1 MEEMSSRTGVSREA
15 EAVSKSP
22 KESALDRRI
31 LRNLSGRP
39 LQAARLLIDDPEVKL
54 LQDYANSV
62 SITRLGYNDHGPVH
76 MRKVAIHAMEMVD
89 LLNSGGVRL
98 NLESEGLG
106 TVDDSRV
113 AVLIAAFLHD
123 VGMSVGREL
132 HEHTGVWVAMPL
144 IDRILQEV
152 YADDLR
158 ARVIVRSMIVE
169 GIVGHMGT
177 HRIHSL
183 EAGIIPVADGCDME
197 KGRARIP
204 MMIATEARMGDIHRY
219 SATAI
224 ERVDIVQGSAKPVC
238 IHVHMTASAGFFQ
251 VEEVLLR
258 KISFSP
264 VQPYIELTA
273 ELRGETK
280 RYL

>member
-1 MEEMSSRTGVSREA
+1 MA
-15 EAVSKSP
+15 EANARISESPEIEVASKSP

-31 LRNLSGRP
+31 LRNLSGRA
-39 LQAARLLIDDPEVKL
+39 LHAARLLIDDPEVKL
-54 LQDYANSV
+54 LQDYANAV

-76 MRKVAIHAMEMVD
+76 MRKVAIHAIEMVD
-89 LLNSGGVRL
+89 LLCESGVHL
-98 NLESEGLG
+98 NLETEELG
-106 TVDDSRV
+106 TIDDSRV
-113 AVLIAAFLHD
+113 AVLVAAFLHD
-123 VGMSVGREL
+123 VGMSVCRDL
-132 HEHTGVWVAMPL
+132 HEHTGVWVAMQL
-144 IDRILQEV
+144 IDRILHEV

-158 ARVIVRSMIVE
+158 AKVIVRSMVVE

-177 HRIHSL
+177 HHIHSL
-183 EAGIIPVADGCDME
+183 EAGLIPVADGCDME

-204 MMIATEARMGDIHRY
+204 MMISTGAKMGDIHRY

-224 ERVDIVQGSAKPVC
+224 ERVDIVRGSTKPIC

-264 VQPYIELTA
+264 VQPYVELTA
-273 ELRGETK
+273 ELRGDTK